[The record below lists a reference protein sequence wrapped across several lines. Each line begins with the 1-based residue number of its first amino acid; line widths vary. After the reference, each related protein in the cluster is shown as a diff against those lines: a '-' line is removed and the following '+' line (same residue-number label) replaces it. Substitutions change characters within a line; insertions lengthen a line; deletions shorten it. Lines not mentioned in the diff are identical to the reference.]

1 VVFHGDED
9 DELFVVIALLMAA
22 RKMGC
27 SVFPT
32 ASACAQAAL
41 RNLLAANVP
50 DMRRSSR
57 NNDECEERG
66 LSVANAR
73 RSPLNRNA
81 ALPAEGAGR

>member
-1 VVFHGDED
+1 MELRLLDYLVF
-9 DELFVVIALLMAA
+9 FVLLKMARESNRA
-22 RKMGC
+22 
-27 SVFPT
+27 VFPT
-32 ASACAQAAL
+32 ASACAQATL

-57 NNDECEERG
+57 NNEECEERG

-81 ALPAEGAGR
+81 ALWAEGAGR